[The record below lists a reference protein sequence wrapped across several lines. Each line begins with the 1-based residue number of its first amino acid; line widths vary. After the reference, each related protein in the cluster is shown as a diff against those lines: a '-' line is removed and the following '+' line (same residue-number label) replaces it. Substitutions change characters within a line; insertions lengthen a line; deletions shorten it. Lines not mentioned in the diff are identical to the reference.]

1 MELIKRK
8 RKIELFFSLVNT
20 QMRSLVDLTTR
31 YIYCV
36 MLNCMKKQEIID
48 AIQNKFKRGD
58 SNFFEVIG
66 NMSRV
71 RNIALDQ
78 CPMIWYLNDDRDF
91 RISLVK
97 SLYPN
102 KIINAT
108 ILCGMIGRPCEFGA
122 SIASN
127 IIYHPTDRYSYWY
140 GKVLRTIKRMKLH
153 CSDPL
158 LKYVREATF
167 AFDVQLHN
175 VLYMGDGSLIL
186 AH

>member
-1 MELIKRK
+1 VLIYIAVMKLIK

-36 MLNCMKKQEIID
+36 MLNRMKKQEIIN

-58 SNFFEVIG
+58 SNFFDVIG
-66 NMSRV
+66 KMFRV
-71 RNIALDQ
+71 RNIALNQ
-78 CPMIWYLNDDRDF
+78 CPMIWHLNDNRDF
-91 RISLVK
+91 RIGFVK

-102 KIINAT
+102 KIINTT
-108 ILCGMIGRPCEFGA
+108 IICDMIGRPREFGA

-127 IIYHPTDRYSYWY
+127 IIYWY
-140 GKVLRTIKRMKLH
+140 EKVLRTIKRMKLH

-175 VLYMGDGSLIL
+175 VFYIGDGSLIL